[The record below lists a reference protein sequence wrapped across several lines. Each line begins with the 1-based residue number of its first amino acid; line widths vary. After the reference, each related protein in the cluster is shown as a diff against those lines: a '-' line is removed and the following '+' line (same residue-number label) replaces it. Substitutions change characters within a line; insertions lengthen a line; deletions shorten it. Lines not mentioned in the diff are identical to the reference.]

1 MLRDAIA
8 LARLK
13 RRRSAAIGTVL
24 LAIVSVAAQ
33 AQKHVLTVSVADAE
47 TGRPIEGAQVR
58 LPDSGRIAITN
69 WIGEALF
76 NDASPGPILAQV
88 RMIGYAPSEVRVL
101 VRGDS
106 TGAFFALE
114 ATPAQTDTVKV
125 FAERT
130 KVASKLFEFEA
141 HKTMGIARILPESV
155 LANAEPDRLSLML
168 ATHFPGLVMRFAR
181 GHTTVASLRHGGCGV
196 KMFLDGILMDE
207 ERYFMLDPR
216 DLAGVEYYP
225 VSMAPVQYRHPL
237 TRPSDA
243 GQGGDGPACA
253 VLLFWSK

>member
-1 MLRDAIA
+1 M
-8 LARLK
+8 
-13 RRRSAAIGTVL
+13 SAVL
-24 LAIVSVAAQ
+24 LAIASSAAQ
-33 AQKHVLTVSVADAE
+33 AQKHVLSVSVADAE
-47 TGRPIEGAQVR
+47 TGRPLEGAQVR
-58 LPDSGRIAITN
+58 LPESGRVATTN

-88 RMIGYAPSEVRVL
+88 RLIGYAPSEVRVL

-114 ATPAQTDTVKV
+114 PIPAQTDTVKV

-155 LANAEPDRLSLML
+155 LARTEPDRLSLVL
-168 ATHFPGLVMRFAR
+168 ATRFPGLVMRFA
-181 GHTTVASLRHGGCGV
+181 GAHTTIASLRYGGCHGV
-196 KMFLDGILMDE
+196 TKFLDGMYLDDE
-207 ERYFMLDPR
+207 QYFVLDPR

-225 VSMAPVQYRHPL
+225 MGMAPVQYR
-237 TRPSDA
+237 RPQDA
-243 GQGGDGPACA
+243 DACA